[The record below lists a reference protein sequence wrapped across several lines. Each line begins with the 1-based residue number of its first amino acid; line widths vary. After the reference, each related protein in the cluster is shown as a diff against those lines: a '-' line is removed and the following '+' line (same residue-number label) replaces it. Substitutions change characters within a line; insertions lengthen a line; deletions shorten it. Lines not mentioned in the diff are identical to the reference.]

1 MAPFPPYTFPHP
13 SDGRLNYRYS
23 SRENFKRNRGT
34 DEAALFSREF
44 EDTTSHSEMDVSNSC
59 SFHPSNYK
67 ILSQTAEISLNS
79 AQVSEYED
87 AESEYGYRES
97 TVFHSSPAL
106 QQSKMESN
114 SADLC
119 DPKYPI
125 SLADIYQ
132 ENFTAFG
139 GNGFPTTS
147 DRSKYSNSAGL
158 VYEPHKKI
166 FFSSENV
173 LESSATGIYSSHLRP
188 SFSTSQPQLLDD
200 VPKQGDEIVGLLF
213 SDKCKRTVFNNH
225 LHAQEDYQN
234 FQSYHQTTQM
244 DPETQND
251 QSMQEYLQ
259 KVLANTKHK
268 YHPNSISD
276 GRVIL
281 EGKSNF
287 AKKQP
292 SLDAIT
298 TESLRN
304 SDNFNQL
311 MNREL
316 GDMEASMQS
325 NSGTYWNSVKS
336 EVGTSSISSHTHLD
350 ACMFNPSSHEQLFH
364 IIDFSPSWAYEGSEI
379 KVLISGKFLKSQHE
393 VKNLKWSCMFGEVEV
408 PAEVISNGVLRCF
421 TPIHKAGKV
430 PFYVTRSNRL
440 ACSDVRDFEYRV
452 KCIQDV
458 DVMYDHSITNEA
470 LALRFVKLISLS
482 CSDILIADPNS
493 LSDYNKISELLKV
506 DNSEWDQLIKP
517 DESVSLESAR
527 ELLLQRLLKEKLHV
541 WLLQRVREGGRGPSV
556 LDEHGQGVIHF
567 AAALNYDWALLPAVV
582 AGINVNFRD
591 ANGWTA
597 LHWAAL
603 FGRERA
609 VAALISLGAVPG
621 APADPSPQYPSGR
634 TPSDLASSNG
644 HKGIAGYLAEAA
656 LSAHL
661 ESLNFDNQESKAADT
676 CKEKAVQT
684 AAERVP
690 TPHEG
695 NDMYTLSLKDSLA
708 AVSNATQAAARIHEV
723 MRVQSFQRKQL
734 EVNDK
739 FDVSNDQALSLLP
752 VKRRNPG
759 PHDEHAAAIRIQ
771 NKFRSWKGRKD
782 FLIIRQRIVKIQA
795 HARGHQVRM
804 NYRKIVWSVGIL
816 EKIILRWRRKGSGL
830 RGFRPETIA
839 EDSSSRQNTSLTE
852 DDDDFLK
859 RGRKQTEER
868 LQKALARVKSMV
880 QYPEARD
887 QYRRLLNVVMEMQEI
902 KGKDGVL
909 DNLDETADFDDLID
923 IEALLDEDAFIPAA
937 SL

>member
-1 MAPFPPYTFPHP
+1 MYV
-13 SDGRLNYRYS
+13 LNCYYAHGEEN
-23 SRENFKRNRGT
+23 ENFQRRTYWMLEEDLSNIVLVHYREVQISRGNFNRNRGT

-44 EDTTSHSEMDVSNSC
+44 EDTKNHPEMGASNSS

-67 ILSQTAEISLNS
+67 MLSKTAETSLNS

-87 AESEYGYRES
+87 AESEYGNRES
-97 TVFHSSPAL
+97 TVFHSFLGL
-106 QQSKMESN
+106 QQLKMESN

-119 DPKYPI
+119 DSKYPI
-125 SLADIYQ
+125 SLSDIYQ
-132 ENFTAFG
+132 EDFTAFG

-147 DRSKYSNSAGL
+147 DRSKYSNSVGFI
-158 VYEPHKKI
+158 YEPHRKLC
-166 FFSSENV
+166 FSSENV
-173 LESSATGIYSSHLRP
+173 LESGTTGIYSSHLQP
-188 SFSTSQPQLLDD
+188 SFFTSQPQILDD
-200 VPKQGDEIVGLLF
+200 VPKQGDEIVGLLS

-225 LHAQEDYQN
+225 LHSQEDC
-234 FQSYHQTTQM
+234 QSTQM

-259 KVLANTKHK
+259 KMLPNTKRECYLHL
-268 YHPNSISD
+268 ISD
-276 GRVIL
+276 GKVIL

-292 SLDAIT
+292 LLDAIT
-298 TESLRN
+298 TESLRMGD
-304 SDNFNQL
+304 SFNQW
-311 MNREL
+311 MSREL
-316 GDMEASMQS
+316 GDVKEASMQS
-325 NSGTYWNSVKS
+325 NSGTYWNSV
-336 EVGTSSISSHTHLD
+336 ENDVG
-350 ACMFNPSSHEQLFH
+350 QLFH

-379 KVLISGKFLKSQHE
+379 KVLVSGKFLKSPHE
-393 VKNLKWSCMFGEVEV
+393 VENLKWCCMFGEVEV
-408 PAEVISNGVLRCF
+408 PADVIADGVLRCF

-440 ACSDVRDFEYRV
+440 ACSEVRDFEYRV

-458 DVMYDHSITNEA
+458 DVMYDHSIKNQA
-470 LALRFVKLISLS
+470 LVLRFVKLICLS
-482 CSDILIADPNS
+482 CSDTLIADPNS
-493 LSDYNKISELLKV
+493 SSDRSDYNKIRKLLEV

-517 DESVSLESAR
+517 RWDESVSLESAK

-541 WLLQRVREGGRGPSV
+541 WLLQKVREGGRGPSV
-556 LDEHGQGVIHF
+556 LDEQGQGVIHF
-567 AAALNYDWALLPAVV
+567 AAALNYDWALLPALV

-597 LHWAAL
+597 LHWAAF
-603 FGRERA
+603 FGRERT
-609 VAALISLGAVPG
+609 VAALISLGAAPG
-621 APADPSPQYPSGR
+621 ALADPSLKYPSGR
-634 TPSDLASSNG
+634 TPADLASSNG
-644 HKGIAGYLAEAA
+644 HKGIAGYLAESV

-676 CKEKAVQT
+676 CGEKAVQT

-708 AVSNATQAAARIHEV
+708 AISNATQAAARIHEV

-739 FDVSNDQALSLLP
+739 FDVSNDQAFSLLP

-759 PHDEHAAAIRIQ
+759 SHDDEHAAAIHIQ

-782 FLIIRQRIVKIQA
+782 FLIVRQRIVKIQA
-795 HARGHQVRM
+795 HARGHQVRN
-804 NYRKIVWSVGIL
+804 NYRKILWSVGIL
-816 EKIILRWRRKGSGL
+816 EKVILRWRRKGSGL
-830 RGFRPETIA
+830 RGFRPEATA
-839 EDSSSRQNTSLTE
+839 EDCSRQNTSLTE

-859 RGRKQTEER
+859 QGRKQIEER

-887 QYRRLLNVVMEMQEI
+887 QYRRLLNVVMEMQDI
-902 KGKDGVL
+902 KVKDGVL
-909 DNLDETADFDDLID
+909 DNVDETDDFDDLID
-923 IEALLDEDAFIPAA
+923 IKALLDEDASTPTA
-937 SL
+937 SV